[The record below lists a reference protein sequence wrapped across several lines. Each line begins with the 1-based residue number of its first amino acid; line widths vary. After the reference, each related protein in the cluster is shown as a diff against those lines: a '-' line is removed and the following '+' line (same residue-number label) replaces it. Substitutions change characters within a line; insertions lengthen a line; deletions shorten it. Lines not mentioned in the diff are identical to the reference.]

1 MDFGLR
7 GRAAI
12 VMGSSSG
19 MGRAV
24 AQLLAHEGASLT
36 LFARRAELL
45 DELAEELAPASVRI
59 QVLTGDAT
67 APGAIERMVEDAAA
81 FHGHLDVLVHNV
93 GGPPPGTALG
103 LDADAVRKALDLT
116 LLTATRAARAA
127 VPHMS
132 RERFGR
138 IVSIESTSIRE
149 PIANLVLSNTLR
161 PAVAGYFKTLAAEV
175 GPLGITVNCVCP
187 GYTRTE
193 RLSDLARRT
202 AEREGKPSEEVEAEW
217 ARATAV
223 GRIATPEEVA
233 AAVVFLCSEQAASIT
248 GTLLPVDGGSLRGT

>member
-1 MDFGLR
+1 MDLGLR

-12 VMGSSSG
+12 VMGCSSG

-24 AQLLAHEGASLT
+24 AQMLAREGTSLT

-45 DELAEELAPASVRI
+45 DDLADELATANVRV
-59 QVLTGDAT
+59 QVVTGDAT
-67 APGAIERMVEDAAA
+67 APGAIERLVEDAAT

-103 LDADAVRKALDLT
+103 LEPDAVRKALELT
-116 LLTATRAARAA
+116 VLTATRAARAV

-132 RERFGR
+132 QQRFGR
-138 IVSIESTSIRE
+138 IVSIESTSIRQ
-149 PIANLVLSNTLR
+149 PIANLALSNTLR
-161 PAVAGYFKTLAAEV
+161 PAVAGFFKTLASEV
-175 GPLGITVNCVCP
+175 GALGITVNTVCP

-193 RLSDLARRT
+193 RLADLARRT
-202 AEREGKPSEEVEAEW
+202 AEREGKAVEAVEADW
-217 ARATAV
+217 ARATAI